1 MIIWPIIFTLIV
13 VTRTQLL
20 NIQDLTSNNGYLP
33 IKVDEVKTIE
43 QYNKILHVINIT
55 AYTDS
60 LHLIYQNIKTIN
72 SSLTRTNPETES
84 LVDSITKNYEILDVK
99 VSNLKPHF
107 RERRGLVNVLGK
119 GLKYIAGTMDSDDE
133 TQINN
138 ALNSMKNQINN
149 LTTFN
154 NLINNQIQ
162 NITNH
167 INQKQIIISTYFNKF
182 KNFIQN
188 KIRDLEDEFRL
199 ISHIYQ
205 VNNDITLLKNHVD
218 DIGQI
223 IFSSKL
229 GIIPTDI
236 LTKTE
241 LDLITSFDSYTN
253 IKVAVIFENENIVI
267 ILLIPQYSN
276 SVLSKIIFEPIP
288 NLKNKSISLKNN
300 EVLVDTNN
308 KIYETKIKENL
319 KRNLIQI
326 NDNCLENI
334 VNFKE
339 ANCKMTTMDVTGI
352 SEIMPGVLIFKNFYS
367 EIKHNCNNKN
377 NLKVTG
383 TFLIKFENCEIYA
396 LDNNFTNV
404 KIKLHE
410 NFILPNFITKIK
422 EDANTTI
429 TDLKL
434 ESLYL
439 EQIKHEETIKQ
450 ILYHSN
456 KSKII
461 NISIDII
468 IILAISTLILIL
480 SYMKTKSG
488 KLIISSE
495 PQSNGGGVISSKT
508 FII

>member
-1 MIIWPIIFTLIV
+1 MQTWTIIFILLTPI
-13 VTRTQLL
+13 RAQLL

-43 QYNKILHVINIT
+43 QYNKILHEINIT

-60 LHLIYQNIKTIN
+60 LYLLQQNIKTIN
-72 SSLTRTNPETES
+72 SSLTKTNPETSS
-84 LVDSITKNYEILDVK
+84 LLDSITKNYEILNVK
-99 VSNLKPHF
+99 ISNLKPHF
-107 RERRGLVNVLGK
+107 RGKRGLINVLGK
-119 GLKYIAGTMDSDDE
+119 GLKYIAGSMDSDDE
-133 TQINN
+133 AQINN
-138 ALNSMKNQINN
+138 ALNSMKTQVNN

-154 NLINNQIQ
+154 NLISNQIK

-167 INQKQIIISTYFNKF
+167 INQKQIVISTYFNKF
-182 KNFIQN
+182 KNFLQN

-288 NLKNKSISLKNN
+288 NLKNKSISLKIN
-300 EVLVDTNN
+300 EVLVSKNN
-308 KIYETKIKENL
+308 KIYETNVKENL
-319 KRNLIQI
+319 MKNLIQI

-339 ANCKMTTMDVTGI
+339 AHCNMTTMDITSVNEIIPGI
-352 SEIMPGVLIFKNFYS
+352 LIFKNFYS
-367 EIKHNCNNKN
+367 KITHNCNNKYD
-377 NLKVTG
+377 LKITG
-383 TFLIKFENCEIYA
+383 TFLIKFENCEIYT

-404 KIKLHE
+404 KIKLYE

-422 EDANTTI
+422 ENSNTTFA
-429 TDLKL
+429 DLKL
-434 ESLYL
+434 ETLYL
-439 EQIKHEETIKQ
+439 EQIKHEETIKK
-450 ILYHSN
+450 ILYHNN

-461 NISIDII
+461 NTSINII
-468 IILAISTLILIL
+468 IILAISILILIL
-480 SYMKTKSG
+480 FYMKPRSKV
-488 KLIISSE
+488 LISPE
-495 PQSNGGGVISSKT
+495 PQSNGGGVITART
-508 FII
+508 FIL